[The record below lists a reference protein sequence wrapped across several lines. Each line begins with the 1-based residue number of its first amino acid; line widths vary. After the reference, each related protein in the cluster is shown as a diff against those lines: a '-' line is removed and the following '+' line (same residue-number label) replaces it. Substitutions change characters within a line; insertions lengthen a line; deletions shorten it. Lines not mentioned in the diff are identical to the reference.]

1 MSTMIIKTCIIKGK
15 LVVLM
20 LWLCCRLSCGSAW
33 LTVDVGD
40 LQDWQQQLQCIMDV
54 VGTVGALQTE
64 DKLFF
69 LSHLWYK
76 ET

>member
-1 MSTMIIKTCIIKGK
+1 M
-15 LVVLM
+15 LM

-69 LSHLWYK
+69 FVALMVQRNIK
-76 ET
+76 DVCF